1 MSAMMEAMNVH
12 LMPHVKMKLVA
23 TYVIAKMVSL
33 AMVSLVKVEL
43 D

>member
-1 MSAMMEAMNVH
+1 MEAMNVH
-12 LMPHVKMKLVA
+12 LMPHVQMKWAA
-23 TYVIAKMVSL
+23 THVIAKMVSL